1 MVKEPRVT
9 RTLTL
14 TVIAMVAFAANSLL
28 CRMALGA
35 RAIDAASFTTLRLA
49 AGALA
54 LWLIVT
60 ATRPASAPRRSD
72 WIAAAMLFCYAA
84 AFSFAYRS
92 LSAGT
97 GALILFGA
105 VQLTML
111 AAGLRRGEHFAR
123 LSWAGL
129 LLAVAGLIYLVSPGL
144 TAPAPVGAALMAIAG
159 IAWGVYSLR
168 GRSIAN
174 PLLAT
179 SGNFVR
185 ALPFALVASAL
196 FIARTHASSAGI
208 ALAVASG
215 AIASGVGYVIWY
227 AALRGLTATRAAT
240 VQLSVPVI
248 AAFGGVA
255 FLSEPITL
263 RLLIASVAILGGVA
277 LVLTQRSARASSAP

>member
-1 MVKEPRVT
+1 M
-9 RTLTL
+9 
-14 TVIAMVAFAANSLL
+14 IAFAANSLL

-35 RAIDAASFTTLRLA
+35 RAIDAASFTTLRLT
-49 AGALA
+49 AGALT
-54 LWLIVT
+54 LWLIVA
-60 ATRPASAPRRSD
+60 ATRPENPARKSD
-72 WIAAAMLFCYAA
+72 WIAAAMLFLYAV
-84 AFSFAYRS
+84 AFSFAYLS

-111 AAGLRRGEHFAR
+111 TVGLRSGEHFAP
-123 LSWAGL
+123 LSWTGF

-144 TAPAPVGAALMAIAG
+144 TAPAPGGAGLIAIAG

-168 GRSIAN
+168 GRGIAN

-185 ALPFALVASAL
+185 TLPFALAASAL
-196 FIARTHASSAGI
+196 SIPNAQASASGVAAAI
-208 ALAVASG
+208 ASG
-215 AIASGVGYVIWY
+215 AVASGVGYVIWY

-255 FLSEPITL
+255 LLSERITL
-263 RLLIASVAILGGVA
+263 RLLIASVAILGGIG
-277 LVLTQRSARASSAP
+277 LVLMQRSARAVRSPAPAE